1 MCNKE
6 SGRVVENNE
15 TGKKRV
21 IAKYNIIEANEEV
34 EKRDPRIFSHR
45 LVPLPVEENI
55 CVNAG
60 STCGQRNII

>member
-15 TGKKRV
+15 TEKKRV

-34 EKRDPRIFSHR
+34 EKRDPRI
-45 LVPLPVEENI
+45 LVT
-55 CVNAG
+55 G
-60 STCGQRNII
+60 